1 MSATATCDSDV
12 ASFAVELLDEGTDVG
27 QLCEAAF
34 AVDAEVAWRAVA
46 DVAAAALEGTTSRS
60 RGATREHR
68 LRGLRIVRTLLA
80 NPHTPPEVSAAAVE
94 AAHRAGCDHEFV
106 YPAFLNER
114 LAPQV
119 IEAIYRCWGS
129 VYGSELTHPNT
140 PVSVLAA
147 SIRVNPDAAALEGIV
162 ERDRLPVELQRA
174 LAGSSPEIRRRLARR
189 ADLDPE
195 LYELLMDG
203 EGLHDARVD
212 LAANPALPVEVLERL
227 AGDDERAVRAA
238 VARNP
243 AAPDRVLIALLDG
256 SDPDVVGTA
265 FMALRARGVIAVPDA

>member
-60 RGATREHR
+60 RGATRERR

-140 PVSVLAA
+140 PVGVLAA
-147 SIRVNPDAAALEGIV
+147 SIRVNPHAKELEAVI
-162 ERDRLPVELQRA
+162 ERDQLPVELQRA
-174 LAGSSPEIRRRLARR
+174 LAGSSPEILRRLARR

-203 EGLHDARVD
+203 EGLLVRVA
-212 LAANPALPVEVLERL
+212 LAGNPALPVEVLERL
-227 AGDDERAVRAA
+227 ASDDEHAVRAA

-256 SDPDVVGTA
+256 SDPDVIGTA